1 MRLTIFFGLLALNFG
16 TSSGSSS
23 DGVGKTLNGV
33 FVELFLGVLV
43 GVFAGVSETTTAAAD
58 FLFLGDDRAASS

>member
-1 MRLTIFFGLLALNFG
+1 MHHTIFFGLIALNFG

-33 FVELFLGVLV
+33 LAELFLGVLECP
-43 GVFAGVSETTTAAAD
+43 FDGVSTTIIAAAD

>member
-1 MRLTIFFGLLALNFG
+1 MRHTIFFGLIALNFG

-33 FVELFLGVLV
+33 LVELFLGDFADA
-43 GVFAGVSETTTAAAD
+43 FAGVSITTAAVD

>member
-1 MRLTIFFGLLALNFG
+1 MHHTIFFGLIALNFG

-33 FVELFLGVLV
+33 LVELFLGVLADT
-43 GVFAGVSETTTAAAD
+43 FAGVSVTPTAAVD